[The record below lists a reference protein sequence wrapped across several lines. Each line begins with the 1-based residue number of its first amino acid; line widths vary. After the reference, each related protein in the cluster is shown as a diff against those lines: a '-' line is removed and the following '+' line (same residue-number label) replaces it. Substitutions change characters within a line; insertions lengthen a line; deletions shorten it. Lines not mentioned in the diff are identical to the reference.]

1 MALPTTGPIS
11 LGQVNT
17 ELKRPATQTI
27 SLNDEQ
33 VRQLAGR
40 PSGTISMSD
49 LHGKSYTKDVNILL
63 HRSTDISPR
72 RRYYVNYNV
81 VSGKFIVKT
90 TTSREGIWFETD
102 YNSTE
107 ILVPSGTNTRE
118 SNVPSGT
125 GHWIEIYTYK
135 EQKIA
140 AGEIWFQGT
149 VLA

>member
-1 MALPTTGPIS
+1 MALPTGTIS
-11 LGQVNT
+11 MSQVNT
-17 ELKRPATQTI
+17 ELKNTATATI
-27 SLNDEQ
+27 SLNDTL
-33 VRQLAGR
+33 VRQLGNK

-49 LHGKSYTKDVNILL
+49 LQGKINTKEVNILL
-63 HRSTDISPR
+63 HKGTSINKREK
-72 RRYYVNYNV
+72 YYVNYNV

-90 TTSREGIWFETD
+90 WNSGRNIYFTTD

-135 EQKIA
+135 EEKIA
-140 AGEIWFQGT
+140 AGEIRFQGT